1 MRVARSARARQ
12 MPLTSDR
19 AQEEFSMLKV
29 SMLKVLLTVSA
40 AIALLA
46 AGSVASSAQ
55 QIRANDYQKRVT
67 RHHRVTQHPSR
78 DITSFSSS
86 SVLHVGVNHPPKNK

>member
-1 MRVARSARARQ
+1 
-12 MPLTSDR
+12 
-19 AQEEFSMLKV
+19 MLKV
-29 SMLKVLLTVSA
+29 SMLKVLLTTSA
-40 AIALLA
+40 AITLVA
-46 AGSVASSAQ
+46 AGSIASNAQ
-55 QIRANDYQKRVT
+55 QIGANDHPKRVT